1 MNFREK
7 ELTKKTGLILDR
19 KTIIAS
25 VGEKMAM
32 TSKRNWDEGDQGEQ
46 DERRL
51 EEKDH
56 T

>member
-25 VGEKMAM
+25 VGEK
-32 TSKRNWDEGDQGEQ
+32 NGNDE
-46 DERRL
+46 
-51 EEKDH
+51 EEELGRGRSR
-56 T
+56 

>member
-32 TSKRNWDEGDQGEQ
+32 IRKRNWNEGDQGGQ
-46 DERRL
+46 GERRL

>member
-7 ELTKKTGLILDR
+7 EFTKKTGLIFDR

-25 VGEKMAM
+25 VGEKIVDKEEELGRGR
-32 TSKRNWDEGDQGEQ
+32 SRC
-46 DERRL
+46 L